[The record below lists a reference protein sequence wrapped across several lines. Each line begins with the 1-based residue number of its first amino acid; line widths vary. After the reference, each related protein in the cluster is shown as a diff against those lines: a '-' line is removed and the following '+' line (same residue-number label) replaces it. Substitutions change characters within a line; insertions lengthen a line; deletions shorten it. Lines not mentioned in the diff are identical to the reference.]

1 MLMRFVGLFF
11 GSMGM
16 AMTLHNLIRLSPLFI
31 PFSIV
36 LTLIVIVLI
45 SVIVAISFLLSNR
58 LIERGYSPEQFVIS
72 SVISLIAFVIGI
84 VIAWVN

>member
-1 MLMRFVGLFF
+1 MRFIGLFF
-11 GSMGM
+11 GSMGL
-16 AMTLHNLIRLSPLFI
+16 AMLLHNLIRLSPIFI
-31 PFSIV
+31 PLSII

-45 SVIVAISFLLSNR
+45 SVIVAISFLLSNQ
-58 LIERGYSPEQFVIS
+58 LAERGYSPESFVIS

>member
-16 AMTLHNLIRLSPLFI
+16 AMTLHNLIRSSPLFI
-31 PFSIV
+31 PFSLVI
-36 LTLIVIVLI
+36 TLIAIILI
-45 SVIVAISFLLSNR
+45 SALIAISFLMSDQLKDK
-58 LIERGYSPEQFVIS
+58 GYSPEQFVIA
-72 SVISLIAFVIGI
+72 SVVSLIAFVIGI